1 MGTLQI
7 LCACLVTQSCPTLCD
22 PMACSPQGSSVQRL
36 LQARKLEWVVISS
49 SRGSS
54 WSRDRTLVSCIGKQI
69 LYHWATWEALCKPC
83 CCNNVKLI
91 LENILQIPDVTNF
104 RTTVDSLLLLSS
116 LHFFFFSEWHRKIF
130 TIWCTREGFQVY
142 KGSSKIR
149 AHHLQ
154 GDDYLWGGVEKNKIN
169 ENIKRSFDV
178 PVTFYSFC
186 F

>member
-36 LQARKLEWVVISS
+36 LQARKLEWVVIFS

-116 LHFFFFSEWHRKIF
+116 LHFFFFLSDIGKYLQFGAQERVFKYIKGLQKYVHITFKVMI
-130 TIWCTREGFQVY
+130 TSGEGWR
-142 KGSSKIR
+142 R
-149 AHHLQ
+149 A
-154 GDDYLWGGVEKNKIN
+154 KSMRI
-169 ENIKRSFDV
+169 
-178 PVTFYSFC
+178 
-186 F
+186 